1 MRLKSV
7 HIKNFRGIS
16 DLTLPLDRSLTV
28 LHGNNAQGKTSVLS
42 AIAMGLSRIPK
53 LLGAPKASAFNA
65 ADVQIGEL
73 WTEVTLHAWDGPTW
87 SARELSTDFP
97 KSVRKADT
105 SLPSEKELRQW
116 LQALSKE
123 MEEGTPVDLPV
134 VAYYDTERAVF
145 GLRQRRRDFGE
156 VFTRLDAFHDALAA
170 KTSFKALFEWFYAK
184 ENDELRMRRDDPGK
198 PPALPE
204 LRAVRLA
211 IEGMMPDVHDPHI
224 ETNPL
229 RFVVRIARPGTNE
242 TRLALD
248 QLSGGYRIMLAVASD
263 LARRMALANPHLP
276 DPLASEAIV
285 LIDEVE
291 LHLHPDW
298 QQRVL
303 IDLNRTF
310 PNTQFIVSTHSPQ
323 VLTTVRPEQII
334 RLRSTGKNAIAEQET
349 APTFGNEAGN
359 VLSSVMGVQERP
371 GTVPLVDKL
380 RRYRDLIAVN
390 RGESDEALALRADI
404 QRLSPH
410 DPALAAA
417 DVDIDR
423 HKLLRE
429 LAARK

>member
-1 MRLKSV
+1 MKIDSIHV
-7 HIKNFRGIS
+7 KNFRAIR
-16 DLTLPLDRSLTV
+16 DLELPLDRSLTV

-42 AIAMGLSRIPK
+42 AIALGLSRIPK
-53 LLGAPKASAFNA
+53 LLGAPKSNTFNA
-65 ADVQIGEL
+65 ADVRMGSHS
-73 WTEVTLHAWDGPTW
+73 TEVTLKSTSGMKWTTK
-87 SARELSTDFP
+87 ELSNDFP
-97 KSVRKADT
+97 KYVRSLDNSRSSDKDLQIWIKAI
-105 SLPSEKELRQW
+105 
-116 LQALSKE
+116 SKE
-123 MEEGTPVDLPV
+123 IDEGVTVDLPV
-134 VAYYDTERAVF
+134 IAFYDTERAVF
-145 GLRQRRRDFGE
+145 GLPQRRRDFVE
-156 VFTRLDAFHDALAA
+156 KFNRLDAYKDSLAA
-170 KTSFKALFEWFYAK
+170 KSSFKSLFEWFYAK
-184 ENDELRMRRDDPGK
+184 ESDELRLRRDGPDK
-198 PPALPE
+198 KAILPE

-211 IEGMMPDVHDPHI
+211 IEGMMPDIHDPHI

-229 RFVVRIARPGTNE
+229 RFVVRMGDAGKKG

-334 RLRSTGKNAIAEQET
+334 RLRSVDDNVIAERET

-371 GTVPLVDKL
+371 DTNPFSYKL
-380 RRYRDLIAVN
+380 RRYRDLIALGDGV
-390 RGESDEALALRADI
+390 SDEARALRAELDA
-404 QRLSPH
+404 LSPH

-423 HKLLRE
+423 QRILRE